1 MTPGK
6 RAGKTKH
13 LVLFHSLHLEFYV
26 KTMGN
31 RNENKKTVFPAYLM
45 RAKYNNTYIFNLK
58 DYYFLTKTLFF
69 FKMCLLNHYL
79 PTLVPPFFQ
88 KAEWYSRSVINI
100 PSRSAWAQSY
110 QVLLMCFQFSSVL
123 LALPAEKRHQY
134 YSAFRYNAA
143 CKRTRQLSHLIMTSH
158 KQPLP
163 RLCSSCP

>member
-26 KTMGN
+26 KPMGN
-31 RNENKKTVFPAYLM
+31 RNETKKLFFLHIWWEQNN
-45 RAKYNNTYIFNLK
+45 NNTYIFNLK

-69 FKMCLLNHYL
+69 KMCLLNRYL

-110 QVLLMCFQFSSVL
+110 QVLLMCFQFPSVL